1 MSMKIN
7 VYNQVYAGFTEL
19 TLDMQFKK
27 HIRSLVKKPYIF
39 LVLTWDIQIP
49 GQRTELNSLSKDI
62 DSHFDMD
69 DSGFG

>member
-27 HIRSLVKKPYIF
+27 HIRSLVKKTLPLKGLSNTFISVSY
-39 LVLTWDIQIP
+39 LGYSDSRPENRV
-49 GQRTELNSLSKDI
+49 EL
-62 DSHFDMD
+62 FEQ
-69 DSGFG
+69 GY